1 MKINNDPVYVRRRL
15 VALAVAVIVLVL
27 LIWLVSR
34 LFGGDDSAS
43 AATEEASTQESPSA
57 AVAATPKAEPEEPA
71 PSESPAAERG
81 EQAPPVEST
90 MVQVQRITGG
100 LTPKSVVASSAGVVF
115 AQNMMYS
122 HTVTVYDADGARLKT
137 IDDAVDLAD
146 FGVEGHPG
154 ESKGAPV
161 EMAFSPD
168 GSTAWVS
175 NYAMYGEGFLPEG
188 KDACT
193 SGEGISP
200 SYVYEI
206 DTATLDIER
215 VVEVGAVPKYVA
227 ATPDGKHV
235 LVSNWCSMDLSVI
248 DAKSAK
254 VVKTIPLGGENPRGI
269 AVSPD
274 SSTAYVANMG
284 NDETVEVDLGSG
296 EVTPFASTGVNPR
309 HLLMS
314 PKGDRLYITNAGSG
328 TVSKVDTGN
337 GEVVGEATV
346 GADPRSMAMSPDGA
360 ALYVANYDSATV
372 SKVRAEDMSVL
383 QTVETDDVPIGI
395 TYEPTKKRVWVAS
408 YNGSLVVYDD
418 SRRAA

>member
-1 MKINNDPVYVRRRL
+1 
-15 VALAVAVIVLVL
+15 
-27 LIWLVSR
+27 
-34 LFGGDDSAS
+34 
-43 AATEEASTQESPSA
+43 
-57 AVAATPKAEPEEPA
+57 
-71 PSESPAAERG
+71 
-81 EQAPPVEST
+81 
-90 MVQVQRITGG
+90 
-100 LTPKSVVASSAGVVF
+100 
-115 AQNMMYS
+115 
-122 HTVTVYDADGARLKT
+122 
-137 IDDAVDLAD
+137 
-146 FGVEGHPG
+146 
-154 ESKGAPV
+154 
-161 EMAFSPD
+161 
-168 GSTAWVS
+168 
-175 NYAMYGEGFLPEG
+175 MYGEGFLPEG

-206 DTATLDIER
+206 DTASLEIER

-248 DAKSAK
+248 DAKTAK

-284 NDETVEVDLGSG
+284 NDETVKVDLGSG